1 MHQPIKDNLEEYL
14 KGSGERE
21 ISQDFA
27 AHLASCRACAD
38 ELGMIQEQARV
49 LRVLRPAADLEPRPG
64 FYARVMEQI
73 EKQAGDSFWSIFLE
87 PAFGRRLAIAS
98 AALVLLLG
106 TYLISTE
113 PGDHGWTPAPVAVVQ
128 PDNPGTDISAPDDV
142 TLPGPDSLQ
151 QQRDAVLVNL
161 ASYQE

>member
-21 ISQDFA
+21 ISQDFT

-38 ELGMIQEQARV
+38 ELRIIQRQAQM
-49 LRVLRPAADLEPRPG
+49 LQVLRPGDVEPRAG
-64 FYARVMEQI
+64 FYARVIERI
-73 EKQAGDSFWSIFLE
+73 EKQGSDSIWSIFLE

-98 AALVLLLG
+98 VALVLLLG
-106 TYLISTE
+106 AYLISTE
-113 PGDHGWTPAPVAVVQ
+113 PGDHGLTPPPVIAVQQGDPAPAV
-128 PDNPGTDISAPDDV
+128 PDTP
-142 TLPGPDSLQ
+142 PGPDSLQ